1 MCSKEVQSGFVSL
14 RAAVSGKGF
23 SMTEQSQF
31 HTIQKPPRLAMI
43 SSLTGLGHV
52 SLTAALPV
60 VSVLGVQPCPLPS
73 SILSGHLAYPAVYK
87 TDLTGQ
93 MAEYLAV
100 WEKLDARFD
109 GMYIGYL
116 ADAGQGVLLT
126 EILDRKYTGEKNS
139 PAALLSGNR
148 LLAPHARVLVDPVMA
163 DHGKPYSSVTKAHI
177 DSMKKL
183 AALADI
189 LTPNLTEACLLT
201 ATPYREDGWDIPS
214 LTELCRKLDP
224 ESQKQIVITG
234 VKTESYLCNFLW
246 EHGAIAAVTYE
257 NAGAS
262 RPGTGDIFASILAS
276 HMVLGHD
283 LETAAKQA
291 TAFISACIADSEAA
305 GILLREG
312 VLLEPNL
319 YRLMPPQTD

>member
-1 MCSKEVQSGFVSL
+1 
-14 RAAVSGKGF
+14 
-23 SMTEQSQF
+23 MTEQSQL
-31 HTIQKPPRLAMI
+31 HTTQKPPRLAMI
-43 SSLTGLGHV
+43 NSLAGLGHV

-73 SILSGHLAYPAVYK
+73 SVLSGHLAYPAVYK
-87 TDLTGQ
+87 TDLTEQ

-100 WEKLDARFD
+100 WEKLDTQFD

-116 ADAGQGVLLT
+116 ADAGQVGLLT
-126 EILDRKYTGEKNS
+126 ETLGRTRSGEKNS
-139 PAALLSGNR
+139 PAALSSGDR
-148 LLAPHARVLVDPVMA
+148 LLAPHARILVDPVMA
-163 DHGKPYSSVTKAHI
+163 DHGRPYSSVTPAHI
-177 DSMKKL
+177 AAMKEL
-183 AALADI
+183 AAFADI

-201 ATPYREDGWDIPS
+201 DTPYQDNSWNFPA
-214 LTELCRKLDP
+214 LTGLCRRLDP
-224 ESQKQIVITG
+224 NGQKKIVITG
-234 VKTESYLCNFLW
+234 VKTEDYFCNFLW
-246 EHGAIAAVTYE
+246 ERGTIAAVEYE

-291 TAFISACIADSEAA
+291 TAFISACIEDSEAA

-319 YRLMPPQTD
+319 YRLMPPHTD

>member
-1 MCSKEVQSGFVSL
+1 
-14 RAAVSGKGF
+14 
-23 SMTEQSQF
+23 MTEQNHL
-31 HTIQKPPRLAMI
+31 HTTQKPPRLAMI
-43 SSLTGLGHV
+43 SSLAGLGHI

-60 VSVLGVQPCPLPS
+60 VSVLGIQPCPLPS
-73 SILSGHLAYPAVYK
+73 SVLSSHLAYPAVYK
-87 TDLTGQ
+87 TDLTEQ

-100 WEKLDARFD
+100 WERLDTQFD

-116 ADAGQGVLLT
+116 ADAGQAALLT
-126 EILDRKYTGEKNS
+126 EILDKKYTGEKNS

-163 DHGKPYSSVTKAHI
+163 DHGSPYSSVTPAHI
-177 DSMKKL
+177 AAMKEL

-201 ATPYREDGWDIPS
+201 DTPYQENGWSIPA

-224 ESQKQIVITG
+224 CARKQIVITG
-234 VKTESYLCNFLW
+234 VKPEEYFCNFLW
-246 EHGAIAAVTYE
+246 EQGGVAVMKYE
-257 NAGAS
+257 SAGAS

-276 HMVLGHD
+276 HMVLGHS

-319 YRLMPPQTD
+319 YRLMPPSPR